1 MSVSDFR
8 VSVAIPAHNEA
19 TRIRAAIESVLAQT
33 EPPAEILVLDDG
45 STDGTAALAASLG
58 ARVVTQGNAGIA
70 RTRNRLLSEARFP
83 WLAFLDADDRWLPE
97 KLAWMRRAHEASPSP
112 DFLFADVRC
121 VRESGTLATASV
133 FATTPQYAA
142 AAKSPVAP
150 GIVAIERRA
159 LGRAL
164 AAGNFIGTSS
174 VTVRREALVARGC
187 TFDETLPATADVF
200 VAEDVEWYLRV
211 LRDTDAVAVTRVLAE
226 YRWRDGSLSANYGR
240 VRYGDVKLG
249 ERVMAN
255 PGAYV
260 AGAPAAFAAER
271 RNQLRHA
278 ARIYAGGRDFSR
290 AQTLLREAQHG
301 GNDPRDALAIA
312 LLGLAQTP
320 GGRVAFEA
328 LRRVRARS
336 RAV

>member
-1 MSVSDFR
+1 MSGSDFR

-19 TRIRAAIESVLAQT
+19 QRIRAALESVLAQT
-33 EPPAEILVLDDG
+33 ESPAEILVVDDG
-45 STDGTAALAASLG
+45 STDGTGALAASLG
-58 ARVVTQGNAGIA
+58 ARVVTQPNAGIA
-70 RTRNRLLSEARFP
+70 RTRNRLLTEARFP

-97 KLAWMRRAHEASPSP
+97 KLAWMRRAHEATPSA

-121 VRESGTLATASV
+121 VRESGGLATASV

-142 AAKSPVAP
+142 MPKSYVAP
-150 GIVAIERRA
+150 DVVALDRRA
-159 LGRAL
+159 LAV
-164 AAGNFIGTSS
+164 GNFVGTSS

-187 TFDETLPATADVF
+187 AFDETLPATADVF

-211 LRDTDAVAVTRVLAE
+211 LRETDAVAVTRVLAE

-249 ERVMAN
+249 ERVIAD
-255 PGAYV
+255 PEAYV

-278 ARIYAGGRDFSR
+278 ARIYAGGRDFVR
-290 AQTLLREAQHG
+290 AQTILREAQRA

-312 LLGLAQTP
+312 LLGLAQTR